1 MKRSTAS
8 TPSRKS
14 PKQQRAATSSS
25 AKRATK
31 RSSATVRR
39 AVVVSTD
46 PAHYVHSVWFDL
58 EPTLEDAMMMNVRST
73 LMDFLQKEIR
83 ERKWTQRR
91 AAEEIGISQPRVSQL
106 MGNHINRFSSDS
118 LIRLLGRLGVDITV
132 SATPR
137 ATASKFKRT
146 G

>member
-1 MKRSTAS
+1 
-8 TPSRKS
+8 
-14 PKQQRAATSSS
+14 
-25 AKRATK
+25 
-31 RSSATVRR
+31 VRR

-46 PAHYVHSVWFDL
+46 PADYVHSVWFDL

-83 ERKWTQRR
+83 ERKWTQR
-91 AAEEIGISQPRVSQL
+91 RVSQL